1 MKVLYAK
8 CENGHFYDANQGEKC
23 PKCGSSVYT
32 LLGEK
37 SHKKKEDTD
46 RTEKKKEKE
55 EKKSESD
62 IKADAKS
69 KKEQGQKESER
80 DNDRITGVWENFPQT
95 ESAGGSPEQAAGGG
109 TAVVKLVG
117 AMKEAGSPKSA
128 PEPERD
134 DTKTIAFWDR
144 NSDTQTEPVV
154 GWLVCI
160 KGGAAGNSYELRT
173 GANKVGRLENYNDVV
188 ISGDMQ
194 ISGKEHLVITFEP
207 KMRKFYLQQGGGMSL
222 SYLNG
227 ALLNGSA
234 VLGDRDR
241 IELGS
246 STLVFVPLC
255 GDSFGWDN

>member
-8 CENGHFYDANQGEKC
+8 CENGHFYDAAQGEKC

-37 SHKKKEDTD
+37 PHKKKEDTD
-46 RTEKKKEKE
+46 KTEKKEKE
-55 EKKSESD
+55 EKEEKRS
-62 IKADAKS
+62 KADTKS
-69 KKEQGQKESER
+69 RKEHGQKDPEQ
-80 DNDRITGVWENFPQT
+80 DNDRIIDVWENFPQT
-95 ESAGGSPEQAAGGG
+95 ESAGGSTEQAAEGG
-109 TAVVKLVG
+109 TAVVNLVG
-117 AMKEAGSPKSA
+117 AMKKAGSQKSA
-128 PEPERD
+128 PEPEKD

-160 KGGAAGNSYELRT
+160 KGGSAGNSYELRT

-207 KMRKFYLQQGGGMSL
+207 KKRKFYLQQGGGMSL

-255 GDSFGWDN
+255 GDGFGWDN

>member
-8 CENGHFYDANQGEKC
+8 CENGHFYDAYQGEKC
-23 PKCGSSVYT
+23 PKCGRSVYT

-37 SHKKKEDTD
+37 THKKKEDTD
-46 RTEKKKEKE
+46 MTEKKKENDEKSSNADTKSRKE
-55 EKKSESD
+55 H
-62 IKADAKS
+62 
-69 KKEQGQKESER
+69 GQKEPER
-80 DNDRITGVWENFPQT
+80 DNDRIIDVWEDFPQT
-95 ESAGGSPEQAAGGG
+95 ESAGGNTEQAAEGGA
-109 TAVVKLVG
+109 AVVNLVG
-117 AMKEAGSPKSA
+117 TVKKAGSPKGA
-128 PEPERD
+128 TEPEKD

-160 KGGAAGNSYELRT
+160 KGGATGNSYELRT

-207 KMRKFYLQQGGGMSL
+207 KKRKFYLQQGGGMSL

-241 IELGS
+241 IELGA

-255 GDSFGWDN
+255 GDGFGWDN